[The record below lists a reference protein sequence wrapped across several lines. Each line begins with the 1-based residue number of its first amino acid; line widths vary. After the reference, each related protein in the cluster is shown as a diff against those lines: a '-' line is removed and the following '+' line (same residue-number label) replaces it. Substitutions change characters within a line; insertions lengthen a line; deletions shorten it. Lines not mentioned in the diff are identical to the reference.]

1 MATRLS
7 RMKKQVG
14 FTLVEFMIAMGV
26 TGVALAAT
34 MLAFRDATQVNQ
46 NVSLSEDMTDNMRAG
61 LNLMEQDLIQ
71 TATGIPT
78 GGISLPANAGTAT
91 CTSGVTNVNR
101 PTLNGA
107 VTFPVCNISLPA
119 IEPGFNLGP
128 STTDEVTMLYQDNSL
143 TLNTYPIFL

>member
-7 RMKKQVG
+7 RMKKQAG
-14 FTLVEFMIAMGV
+14 FTLVEFAIAMGV
-26 TGVALAAT
+26 TTVALAAT

-46 NVSLSEDMTDNMRAG
+46 NVNLNEDMTDNMRAG

-78 GGISLPANAGTAT
+78 GGISIPAKAATAA
-91 CTSGVTNVNR
+91 CTSGITSLNR

-107 VTFPVCNISLPA
+107 VTFPVC
-119 IEPGFNLGP
+119 
-128 STTDEVTMLYQDNSL
+128 
-143 TLNTYPIFL
+143 